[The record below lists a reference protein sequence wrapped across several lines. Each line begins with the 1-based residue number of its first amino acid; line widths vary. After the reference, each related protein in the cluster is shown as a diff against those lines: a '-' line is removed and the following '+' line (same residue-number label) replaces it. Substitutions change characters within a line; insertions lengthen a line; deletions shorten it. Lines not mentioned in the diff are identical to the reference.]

1 MRTTPHG
8 GTEARRLFSKR
19 GRRALLSLTA
29 LVALTSLTALVNAQ
43 APAAPAAPTGP
54 QLAAPTGS
62 VQRGKVIF
70 ETTLRCFACHGYDGQ
85 TGSPR
90 LVPMARAEDIFLAYV
105 RKPATQGM
113 PSFAAVPE
121 QQLRDVYAYIRS
133 IPQAAPAADS
143 VPLIKGILDRRNKT
157 N

>member
-1 MRTTPHG
+1 MITTHR
-8 GTEARRLFSKR
+8 GTEAQRLFFTLAR
-19 GRRALLSLTA
+19 LGVLSLSA
-29 LVALTSLTALVNAQ
+29 LVTLTSLVSAQ
-43 APAAPAAPTGP
+43 AAAPTLG
-54 QLAAPTGS
+54 APTGNA
-62 VQRGKVIF
+62 QRGKVVF
-70 ETTLRCFACHGYDGQ
+70 ETSLRCFACHGYDGQ

-90 LVPMARAEDIFLAYV
+90 LVPMARAEDVFLAYV

-133 IPQAAPAADS
+133 IPQAAPAPDS
-143 VPLIKGILDRRNKT
+143 VPLIKGILDRRAKT

>member
-1 MRTTPHG
+1 MFTTHR
-8 GTEARRLFSKR
+8 GTKARRLAFSLMTTL
-19 GRRALLSLTA
+19 A
-29 LVALTSLTALVNAQ
+29 ALTSLVSAQ
-43 APAAPAAPTGP
+43 APATLAAPTGA

-62 VQRGKVIF
+62 VQRGKVIY

-90 LVPMARAEDIFLAYV
+90 LVPMARAENVFLTYV
-105 RKPATQGM
+105 RKPATPGM

-133 IPQAAPAADS
+133 IPQAAPSPDS
-143 VPLIKGILDRRNKT
+143 VPLIKGILDRRTKAN
-157 N
+157 

>member
-1 MRTTPHG
+1 M
-8 GTEARRLFSKR
+8 K
-19 GRRALLSLTA
+19 LLAISAFVLA
-29 LVALTSLTALVNAQ
+29 FAVNAVAQ
-43 APAAPAAPTGP
+43 APT
-54 QLAAPTGS
+54 LAAPTGNA
-62 VQRGKVIF
+62 QRGKVVF
-70 ETTLRCFACHGYDGQ
+70 DTTLRCFACHGYDGQ

-105 RKPATQGM
+105 RKPATAGM

-143 VPLIKGILDRRNKT
+143 VPLIKGILDRRTKAN
-157 N
+157 

>member
-1 MRTTPHG
+1 MHTRLRH
-8 GTEARRLFSKR
+8 TEALRHR
-19 GRRALLSLTA
+19 GLSITSSLCALMLLTA
-29 LVALTSLTALVNAQ
+29 LATFSSLAAAQ
-43 APAAPAAPTGP
+43 TPAAQTPAAP
-54 QLAAPTGS
+54 LAAPTGNA
-62 VQRGKVIF
+62 QQGKVVF

-90 LVPMARAEDIFLAYV
+90 LVPTARSEDVFLAYV
-105 RKPATQGM
+105 RKPATAGM

-143 VPLIKGILDRRNKT
+143 VPLIKGILDRRTKT